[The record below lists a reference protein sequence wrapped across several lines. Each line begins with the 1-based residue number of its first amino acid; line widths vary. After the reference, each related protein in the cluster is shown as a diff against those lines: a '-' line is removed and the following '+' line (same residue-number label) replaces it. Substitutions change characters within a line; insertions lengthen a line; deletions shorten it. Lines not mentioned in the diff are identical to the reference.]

1 MLNFFKRLGRAVA
14 DILTS
19 KKAIATIGG
28 AIATAAGVPAPVVA
42 AVVGP
47 YVVGQGIADSG
58 KERAKK
64 EAQLEAARAR
74 PPTVHPGFLAASAR
88 DGAVTGER

>member
-1 MLNFFKRLGRAVA
+1 MLNFFKRFGRALA

-28 AIATAAGVPAPVVA
+28 AVATGLGVPAPIVA

-47 YVVGQGIADSG
+47 YVVGQGIADAG

-64 EAQLEAARAR
+64 EAQLGTAQAPTERTYEAASGVRIVGR
-74 PPTVHPGFLAASAR
+74 H
-88 DGAVTGER
+88 E